1 MSKEDLLLLDFW
13 VSPFCMRVKIAFAEK
28 GLTYISQE
36 EDLLGGKSELL
47 LKSNPIYQ
55 KVPVLLD
62 NGKPIVESSNIVY
75 YIDEKYANQNP
86 LLPSCAYGRSR
97 ARFWADCIDKK
108 VYEGGMAIWRS
119 TKADELELGKKEFV
133 DILKKLEGALGDK
146 DYFGGDNFGYIDDIA
161 ISMTCWFHAY
171 EKFGGFKVDEECPK
185 FDAWINRCLKRESVA
200 SVLPDPEKVYD
211 FVVMLRKM
219 HGIE

>member
-1 MSKEDLLLLDFW
+1 MAKEDLRLLDFW

-28 GLTYISQE
+28 GLAYDSQE

-47 LKSNPIYQ
+47 LKTNPIYQ

-62 NGKPIVESSNIVY
+62 SGKPIVESSNIVY
-75 YIDEKYANQNP
+75 YIDEKFATQNP

-97 ARFWADCIDKK
+97 ARFWADFIDKK
-108 VYEGGMAIWRS
+108 IYEAGMAIWRS
-119 TKADELELGKKEFV
+119 KGEELEIAKNDFI
-133 DILKKLEGALGDK
+133 DIVKKLEGALGDK
-146 DYFGGDNFGYIDDIA
+146 DYFGGDNFGYVDVIA
-161 ISMTCWFHAY
+161 ISMTSWFHAY
-171 EKFGGFKVDEECPK
+171 EKFGGFKVEKECPK
-185 FDAWINRCLKRESVA
+185 FDAWTKRCLKRESVA
-200 SVLPDPEKVYD
+200 RVFPDPEKVYE